1 MAGYNEYDTFTY
13 EKAPDFTKSFD
24 EAANMNAWGLASEQ
38 EAANARTRL
47 EDAKA
52 TEAAVDKASK
62 LSVTL
67 AKTYKEWGE
76 KRDERWMGEAY
87 QTHLE
92 AGITQAKLQ
101 SYNKRNEDK
110 ATFQKDIGL
119 YQEAAVKARANGNYK
134 LADKLE
140 AMTGR
145 RLLMAK
151 QSLLRNAAI
160 NWRSGFD
167 RNKHNIQIQRD
178 DGTTLTFG
186 NIRDEDEYNQIVREH
201 NVSMGFTDVSWASHE
216 FIDEEFRGTME
227 REQSAGLLSWRS
239 NRNKQIADEKR
250 QSWSTALVEGSQ
262 TNQLGKTVYD
272 IMSMDWAYSSK
283 GTMTSMREDLRDMIA
298 AEIDRFKATDGAE
311 GIDPASLE
319 SLDNFTFWH
328 DGDKKNVPLSKF
340 KEFDNSRGG
349 GLEQAVIN
357 AQVDRLNARD
367 SRHKVIQSD
376 YMATWQDSVEK
387 HGLPSSHDVAQ
398 AIIQF
403 KANNPNVEVP
413 PGLITAYTI
422 EDREDDDKIEA
433 MYAKAGRGE
442 KLTSNDWASIVDK
455 TKRED
460 AKEFAQGPGGTGIDS
475 SVAANRDTAL
485 VSAVGVKL
493 SELGLGTKSS
503 EYNIMLENSKA
514 EFNSLYMKYK
524 GTQAF
529 GGDDGKL
536 YNWVIQ
542 EIEGKIEKGQIQGVR
557 PEAGD
562 PRNFTNAVVTGQRW
576 ILSDKNKNSS
586 IRNLLA
592 SDTIP
597 GSEQYLARLEGYAL
611 DPVNRQIPT
620 YYDEIAKDI
629 PTMSGWDVANLQ
641 YKSQTGKDLPKPK
654 TIADLEQRSPLI
666 QYMYKHRPNGQKI
679 DRANKIESKH
689 DFNSE
694 ESLIPGLVFNTE
706 VAVG

>member
-52 TEAAVDKASK
+52 TEAAVNQASK
-62 LSVTL
+62 LSITL

-87 QTHLE
+87 QVHME
-92 AGITQAKLQ
+92 AGITQAKLR
-101 SYNKRNEDK
+101 SYNERNKDK
-110 ATFQKDIGL
+110 AGYQKDVGL
-119 YQEAAVKARANGNYK
+119 YQEAAVKARANNNHT

-140 AMTGR
+140 DMTGR

-151 QSLLRNAAI
+151 QSLLRQAAI
-160 NWRSGFD
+160 NWRAGFD
-167 RNKHNIQIQRD
+167 RGKDSIQIQRD
-178 DGTTLTFG
+178 DGTTLTYG
-186 NIRDEDEYNQIVREH
+186 NIRDVNEYNQIVREY
-201 NVSMGFTDVSWASHE
+201 NVSMGFADVSWASHE

-227 REQSAGLLSWRS
+227 REQSAGLLAWQSKRNAARKDERVQNWR
-239 NRNKQIADEKR
+239 
-250 QSWSTALVEGSQ
+250 TALAEGAE
-262 TNQLGKTVYD
+262 TNQLGKTIYD
-272 IMSMDWAYSSK
+272 LMTMDWAYSSK
-283 GTMTSMREDLRDMIA
+283 GTKTSMREDLRDMIA
-298 AEIDRFKATDGAE
+298 VEIDRFKATNGE
-311 GIDPASLE
+311 QGIDPASLD

-328 DGDKKNVPLSKF
+328 DGDKENVPLSKF

-349 GLEQAVIN
+349 GLAQAVIN

-367 SRHKVIQSD
+367 NEHKVIQSD

-387 HGLPSSHDVAQ
+387 HGLPSNHDVAQ

-403 KANNPNVEVP
+403 KTNNPNVEVP

-422 EDREDDDKIEA
+422 EDQDDDDKVEA
-433 MYAKAGRGE
+433 MYAKANRGE
-442 KLTSNDWASIVDK
+442 KLTSSDWAHIVDK
-455 TKRED
+455 TKRDD

-475 SVAANRDTAL
+475 SVASNRDTAL

-529 GGDDGKL
+529 GGDDQKL

-557 PEAGD
+557 PDAGD

-576 ILSDKNKNSS
+576 ILSPNNKTNS
-586 IRNLLA
+586 ITNLLA
-592 SDTIP
+592 SDLIP
-597 GSEQYLARLEGYAL
+597 GSEKYLARLEGYAL

-620 YYDEIAKDI
+620 YYDELAKDI

-654 TIADLEQRSPLI
+654 TISDLEKRSPLI
-666 QYMYKHRPNGQKI
+666 QYMYKHRPSGQKI
-679 DRANKIESKH
+679 DRADKIESGH
-689 DFNSE
+689 DFNSQ

-706 VAVG
+706 ATVG